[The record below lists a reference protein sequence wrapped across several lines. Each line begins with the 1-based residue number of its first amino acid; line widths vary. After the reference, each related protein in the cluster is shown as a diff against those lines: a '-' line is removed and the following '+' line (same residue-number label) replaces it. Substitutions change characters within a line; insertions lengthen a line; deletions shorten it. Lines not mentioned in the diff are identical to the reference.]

1 MSTRPPKYGS
11 MPRPR
16 RSRCSRHSGA
26 RRRREPGIS
35 VGKKISR
42 FRVWSFGP
50 SRNDEINRKRNSRIP
65 KRPYSPW
72 GIRLQ
77 SDSRGSD
84 CMHGVTGKPPG
95 AAKDKAGE
103 TPSRF
108 MLLMLVAMT
117 GVAPISHY
125 MLVPALPVLATTF
138 GRDISIAQMT
148 VSLYMVGIACSQI
161 IMGPLSDRFGRRP
174 VLLAGLGLM
183 VAASAACIFAETL
196 PQLIAARFLQ
206 ALGGA
211 TGMVVSR
218 AIIRDLYS
226 RERIGAMIS
235 LVIAVMMIA
244 QMLSP
249 LTGGLLETAFGW
261 RAIFYLITAAALTIT
276 VGIALALPETRRAR
290 AEGGGFRGDVG
301 SLIRSRAFIGY
312 MLCQVLASQIIFTFA
327 GGGPYIVVTQMGRS
341 SAEYGAWFACTGFAY
356 LIGNL
361 FCVRFAP
368 RHSLEN
374 LIWFGLAL
382 QFVGS
387 LLNLIW
393 GIAGLNLAPSWL
405 FGTQMLVMFANAF
418 VMSNSAAGAISVR
431 PDAAGTASGAMGV
444 LQMGIGSLFS
454 QFGAY
459 LGGHFAT
466 PVALNIA
473 IVMLSIACASTMI
486 FLIPRPDV
494 GVSEALVEKA
504 EGEESGVL
512 EGVAPYRHFNND
524 VVARES
530 GRSSTPGSRGVKP

>member
-1 MSTRPPKYGS
+1 
-11 MPRPR
+11 
-16 RSRCSRHSGA
+16 
-26 RRRREPGIS
+26 
-35 VGKKISR
+35 
-42 FRVWSFGP
+42 
-50 SRNDEINRKRNSRIP
+50 
-65 KRPYSPW
+65 
-72 GIRLQ
+72 
-77 SDSRGSD
+77 
-84 CMHGVTGKPPG
+84 MHGVTGKPPG
-95 AAKDKAGE
+95 AAKHDTGNAI
-103 TPSRF
+103 SRI
-108 MLLMLVAMT
+108 MLLLLVAMT
-117 GVAPISHY
+117 GVAPISLY
-125 MLVPALPVLATTF
+125 MLVPVLPLLASSF
-138 GRDISIAQMT
+138 ERDISIAQMT

-183 VAASAACIFAETL
+183 VAASAACIFAEKL

-226 RERIGAMIS
+226 RDRISAMIS

-249 LTGGLLETAFGW
+249 LTGGLLETTFGW
-261 RAIFYLITAAALTIT
+261 RSIFYVITAASLVIAVAIALT
-276 VGIALALPETRRAR
+276 LPETRRDRTEA
-290 AEGGGFRGDVG
+290 GGFRGDVG
-301 SLIRSRAFIGY
+301 SLFTSRAFIGY

-327 GGGPYIVVTQMGRS
+327 GGGPYVVVMQMGRT
-341 SAEYGAWFACTGFAY
+341 SAEYGAWFASSGFAY

-361 FCVRFAP
+361 CCVRFAP
-368 RHSLEN
+368 RHSLER

-382 QFVGS
+382 QFAGS

-405 FGTQMLVMFANAF
+405 FGTQMLVMLANAF

-431 PDAAGTASGAMGV
+431 PEAAGTASGAMGF

-454 QFGAY
+454 QFGAW

-473 IVMLSIACASTMI
+473 IVILSIACASTMI
-486 FLIPRPDV
+486 FLIPRRNLV
-494 GVSEALVEKA
+494 VSEALIEQA
-504 EGEESGVL
+504 EEEESGL
-512 EGVAPYRHFNND
+512 L
-524 VVARES
+524 
-530 GRSSTPGSRGVKP
+530 